1 MKQQNGTGL
10 ARIAYDAYG
19 LAVDYKN
26 FQGKKMP
33 EWDQLPPKIQKAWV
47 AAAHASATE
56 LARILSV
63 PETYVKVMQEAAEEV
78 GEHSPHSRTPDL
90 SGNPAPQI
98 NRVQQF

>member
-1 MKQQNGTGL
+1 MTQHNGDGL

-19 LAVDYKN
+19 LVVEYKN

-56 LARILSV
+56 LARVLSI
-63 PETYVKVMQEAAEEV
+63 PETYIKVMQETAEEV
-78 GEHSPHSRTPDL
+78 DAQSDNSRTTDL